1 MVLDIHHQWVNNEGE
16 QPWELWPDIL
26 KTWQLPLAQAD
37 APPDRPLV
45 PKIHV
50 SSPKSEK
57 DLRGHADGVEVEP
70 LLDFLRHIAADTPAL
85 DVMIEAKRKDEALV
99 QLMQKLAFYQDEGVE
114 WVDESTVRI
123 HP

>member
-1 MVLDIHHQWVNNEGE
+1 M
-16 QPWELWPDIL
+16 P
-26 KTWQLPLAQAD
+26 
-37 APPDRPLV
+37 

-70 LLDFLRHIAADTPAL
+70 VLDFLRHIAADTPRL

-99 QLMQKLAFYQDEGVE
+99 QLMQKLAFYHEEGVE
-114 WVDESTVRI
+114 WVDESTVII